1 MAGAIVD
8 FVVGKLK
15 EQAFQ
20 EVLFQWKIK
29 DEVDKISAR
38 LANMKGYVEDSSGK
52 GKQDTKVAESWVTQL
67 RDTTLELEDLVEEF
81 MLDSK
86 LVELNTPPFNF
97 CEVKSLFA
105 NVQRLVERLKIQFCF
120 HQQLKAMDE
129 KLLALETDKS
139 KYGIKLKTNDERN
152 ELLMGSGSGYMVGIE
167 AVGIEKQVEDI
178 AQLIQRPRE
187 RMLVITV
194 WGAGG
199 CGKTTL
205 AKQVYER
212 VQNGGIIKSFCW
224 VDVNHSSDIKFVLR
238 ETINGLYTSV
248 GTEIPSKL
256 KEADEKCLQHHI
268 CDYLNGKR
276 YVVFFD
282 DVWDE
287 KLLSQIN
294 IPVHKE
300 SAIIIT
306 SRDKGIASGSFLAA
320 TPHCVE
326 VKPLDSNIACHLFCK
341 YAFPEGNWPNEMVKE
356 LGEAL
361 VKRCS
366 GLPVAILAM
375 AGLMSTKGDNL
386 KNWKEAVESLE
397 YYSAE
402 SEEGGSLKCVNRAL
416 LLSYNELPTHLKSC
430 FLYCAMFPKTKSLHV
445 KELIRMCIAEG
456 FIAEHGGRPLEGIAR
471 DYLLQLNNRSLIR
484 IVTTESILFR
494 VDDKIEMHDL
504 FRDVA
509 GEVIRREMFAEIK
522 VKHNTKLEWK
532 QRRSLIILEG
542 EPKVNLEKGN
552 MKKLRTLIIHGG
564 GIILNS
570 LPQMLQNMKLLRVL
584 ALGRLPDG
592 VKELPNEVG
601 DLIHLRYISLYGNH
615 GIRHLPDSL
624 GRLHNLQ
631 TLDLSLTEV
640 ESLPKCLS
648 QLMQLRH
655 LFGSYESQMPDIVF
669 TFSQLQTLSGV
680 MINTIQARELVN
692 LTQLTELCI
701 TFKEGEECW
710 RAICDSV
717 NKITNLRS
725 LLIRRQSSQFNRFSK
740 GDGMVWEFGNF
751 SPPLYL
757 EKLELQNF
765 QKLVNFT
772 CTLNY
777 LRSINILR
785 CYVDG
790 DFFNSLEKL
799 PSLVLLFIR
808 SYSEEQL
815 LCSDGSFPKL
825 KNLVIE
831 CENLTKWEIGKGA
844 MKCVESVS
852 MISCTYLEMLPG
864 GLRELEYLKELSLYF
879 PSQQLV
885 QGISV
890 EGSDRW
896 KVENIPRL
904 TTQHIVNKVPPRR
917 KTKLPPEKP
926 RSLRRPV
933 PCLSS
938 LFIAMMTPLG
948 MDPLYTVPAPPCP
961 IMFSSFKHS
970 TTSSTLYSSFLNALS
985 FQALLDFLIFSLR
998 ATIMHLNQAT
1008 TDKNAA
1014 VAKIK
1019 TIIITIFGFVQEWPE
1034 KSLKERSRT
1043 VKLLISPSS
1052 LGIEPIKIC
1061 EILGKHL
1068 GGKLAGEV
1076 IVLEIKYI
1084 KQRQIEEPRR
1094 DGSIERVLLNTN
1106 LIQGLALAQ
1115 LPSHTQ
1121 IFRYSAADVVYRNV
1135 QKPQS
1140 AVSSEVYRVSMPGSS
1155 TQPNFE
1161 EFLPSYYCMKGP
1173 DSPNSPNRRA
1183 PPEYDLTGCS
1193 RTTTECV
1200 AVLDSL
1206 DLEEFHQ
1213 KETKMEFTKILKL
1226 RQACRYSSGEAIFL
1240 SAIPSK
1246 ISPGKWP
1253 LNELFEIVMALMDV
1267 SFAISDGSSPV
1278 RLTEARVKFKSLSSS
1293 PISGGREPKSGTPD
1307 MAIEMTRES

>member
-52 GKQDTKVAESWVTQL
+52 GKQDSKVAESWVTQL

-105 NVQRLVERLKIQFCF
+105 NVQSLVERVKIQFCF

-139 KYGIKLKTNDERN
+139 KYGIKLKTNDDGKN
-152 ELLMGSGSGYMVGIE
+152 ELLMGSESGYMVGIK
-167 AVGIEKQVEDI
+167 AVGIDKQVEDI
-178 AQLIQRPRE
+178 AQLIQKRRE

-212 VQNGGIIKSFCW
+212 VKNDGSIDCLSW
-224 VDVNHSSDIKFVLR
+224 VDVNHSSDIEFVLR
-238 ETINGLYTSV
+238 KTINGLYTSV
-248 GTEIPSKL
+248 GTEMPPKL
-256 KEADEKCLQHHI
+256 EKAKKYSLQDHI
-268 CDYLNGKR
+268 CDYLKGK
-276 YVVFFD
+276 
-282 DVWDE
+282 
-287 KLLSQIN
+287 S
-294 IPVHKE
+294 
-300 SAIIIT
+300 
-306 SRDKGIASGSFLAA
+306 
-320 TPHCVE
+320 C
-326 VKPLDSNIACHLFCK
+326 
-341 YAFPEGNWPNEMVKE
+341 NWPNETVKE

-375 AGLMSTKGDNL
+375 ARLMSTKGDDPAKWRDAL
-386 KNWKEAVESLE
+386 QSLD

-402 SEEGGSLKCVNRAL
+402 SEEGGSLKSLNRAL

-430 FLYCAMFPKTKSLHV
+430 FLYCAMFPKTKSVHV
-445 KELIRMCIAEG
+445 KELIWMCIAEG
-456 FIAEHGGRPLEGIAR
+456 FINEDGGSGRALEGIAR
-471 DYLLQLNNRSLIR
+471 DYLLQLNNRSMIR
-484 IVTTESILFR
+484 IVTKESIFIS

-522 VKHNTKLEWK
+522 SSGMHNTKLEWK

-564 GIILNS
+564 GIIVNS

-601 DLIHLRYISLYGNH
+601 DLIHLRYISLYGNFKMT
-615 GIRHLPDSL
+615 HLPDSL

-631 TLDLSLTEV
+631 TLDLSHTKV

-655 LFGSYESQMPDIVF
+655 LFGSYASQMPDIVF

-692 LTQLTELCI
+692 ITQLTELCI

-717 NKITNLRS
+717 NKMTNLGS
-725 LLIRRQSSQFNRFSK
+725 LLIRRQSPQSK
-740 GDGMVWEFGNF
+740 GD
-751 SPPLYL
+751 
-757 EKLELQNF
+757 
-765 QKLVNFT
+765 
-772 CTLNY
+772 
-777 LRSINILR
+777 
-785 CYVDG
+785 DG

-799 PSLVLLFIR
+799 PSLVRLFIR

-825 KNLVIE
+825 KKLVIE
-831 CENLTKWEIGKGA
+831 CKKLTKWEIGKGA
-844 MKCVESVS
+844 MKCLESVS
-852 MISCTYLEMLPG
+852 LIPCTNLEMLPE
-864 GLRELEYLKELSLYF
+864 GLREVEYLKELSLYF
-879 PSQQLV
+879 PSQQLA

-896 KVENIPRL
+896 KVENIPRV
-904 TTQHIVNKVPPRR
+904 TIQHIVDKVQPRM
-917 KTKLPPEKP
+917 KTKL
-926 RSLRRPV
+926 RR
-933 PCLSS
+933 
-938 LFIAMMTPLG
+938 I
-948 MDPLYTVPAPPCP
+948 
-961 IMFSSFKHS
+961 
-970 TTSSTLYSSFLNALS
+970 
-985 FQALLDFLIFSLR
+985 R
-998 ATIMHLNQAT
+998 
-1008 TDKNAA
+1008 
-1014 VAKIK
+1014 
-1019 TIIITIFGFVQEWPE
+1019 
-1034 KSLKERSRT
+1034 
-1043 VKLLISPSS
+1043 
-1052 LGIEPIKIC
+1052 
-1061 EILGKHL
+1061 
-1068 GGKLAGEV
+1068 
-1076 IVLEIKYI
+1076 
-1084 KQRQIEEPRR
+1084 
-1094 DGSIERVLLNTN
+1094 
-1106 LIQGLALAQ
+1106 
-1115 LPSHTQ
+1115 
-1121 IFRYSAADVVYRNV
+1121 
-1135 QKPQS
+1135 
-1140 AVSSEVYRVSMPGSS
+1140 
-1155 TQPNFE
+1155 
-1161 EFLPSYYCMKGP
+1161 
-1173 DSPNSPNRRA
+1173 
-1183 PPEYDLTGCS
+1183 
-1193 RTTTECV
+1193 
-1200 AVLDSL
+1200 
-1206 DLEEFHQ
+1206 
-1213 KETKMEFTKILKL
+1213 
-1226 RQACRYSSGEAIFL
+1226 
-1240 SAIPSK
+1240 
-1246 ISPGKWP
+1246 PGKMK
-1253 LNELFEIVMALMDV
+1253 LFELR
-1267 SFAISDGSSPV
+1267 P
-1278 RLTEARVKFKSLSSS
+1278 
-1293 PISGGREPKSGTPD
+1293 
-1307 MAIEMTRES
+1307 

>member
-29 DEVDKISAR
+29 DEVDKITAR

-105 NVQRLVERLKIQFCF
+105 NVQSLVERVKIQFCF

-139 KYGIKLKTNDERN
+139 KYGIKLKTNDDGKN
-152 ELLMGSGSGYMVGIE
+152 ELVMGSGSGYMVGIK
-167 AVGIEKQVEDI
+167 AVGIDKQVEDI
-178 AQLIQRPRE
+178 AQLIQKRRE

-212 VQNGGIIKSFCW
+212 VKNDGSIDCLSW
-224 VDVNHSSDIKFVLR
+224 VDVNHSSDIEFVLR

-248 GTEIPSKL
+248 GTEMPPKL
-256 KEADEKCLQHHI
+256 EKAKKNSLQDHI
-268 CDYLNGKR
+268 CDYLKGKR

-294 IPVHKE
+294 IPVQDE

-484 IVTTESILFR
+484 IVTTESVFIR
-494 VDDKIEMHDL
+494 VDDEIKMHDL

-522 VKHNTKLEWK
+522 LSGMHNTKLEWN

-542 EPKVNLEKGN
+542 EPKVNLLKVPQ

-601 DLIHLRYISLYGNH
+601 DLIHLRYISLYGNYKM
-615 GIRHLPDSL
+615 RYLPDSL

-631 TLDLSLTEV
+631 TLDLTHTKV
-640 ESLPKCLS
+640 ESLLKCLS

-655 LFGSYESQMPDIVF
+655 LFGSYASQMPDIVF

-692 LTQLTELCI
+692 ITQLTELCI

-717 NKITNLRS
+717 NKMTNLRS
-725 LLIRRQSSQFNRFSK
+725 LLIRRQSPQSK
-740 GDGMVWEFGNF
+740 GDAMVWEFGNF

-757 EKLELQNF
+757 EKLELENF

-772 CTLNY
+772 CSLKY
-777 LRSINILR
+777 LRSINIRR

-799 PSLVLLFIR
+799 PSLVRLFIR

-825 KNLVIE
+825 KKLVIE
-831 CENLTKWEIGKGA
+831 CKKLTKWEIGKGA
-844 MKCVESVS
+844 MKCLESVS
-852 MISCTYLEMLPG
+852 LIPCTNLEMLPE

-879 PSQQLV
+879 PSQQLA

-896 KVENIPRL
+896 KVEHIPRL
-904 TTQHIVNKVPPRR
+904 TIEQIVNKVRPRM
-917 KTKLPPEKP
+917 KTKL
-926 RSLRRPV
+926 RP
-933 PCLSS
+933 
-938 LFIAMMTPLG
+938 M
-948 MDPLYTVPAPPCP
+948 
-961 IMFSSFKHS
+961 
-970 TTSSTLYSSFLNALS
+970 
-985 FQALLDFLIFSLR
+985 R
-998 ATIMHLNQAT
+998 
-1008 TDKNAA
+1008 
-1014 VAKIK
+1014 
-1019 TIIITIFGFVQEWPE
+1019 
-1034 KSLKERSRT
+1034 
-1043 VKLLISPSS
+1043 
-1052 LGIEPIKIC
+1052 
-1061 EILGKHL
+1061 
-1068 GGKLAGEV
+1068 
-1076 IVLEIKYI
+1076 
-1084 KQRQIEEPRR
+1084 
-1094 DGSIERVLLNTN
+1094 
-1106 LIQGLALAQ
+1106 
-1115 LPSHTQ
+1115 
-1121 IFRYSAADVVYRNV
+1121 
-1135 QKPQS
+1135 
-1140 AVSSEVYRVSMPGSS
+1140 PG
-1155 TQPNFE
+1155 N
-1161 EFLPSYYCMKGP
+1161 
-1173 DSPNSPNRRA
+1173 
-1183 PPEYDLTGCS
+1183 
-1193 RTTTECV
+1193 
-1200 AVLDSL
+1200 
-1206 DLEEFHQ
+1206 
-1213 KETKMEFTKILKL
+1213 
-1226 RQACRYSSGEAIFL
+1226 
-1240 SAIPSK
+1240 
-1246 ISPGKWP
+1246 
-1253 LNELFEIVMALMDV
+1253 
-1267 SFAISDGSSPV
+1267 
-1278 RLTEARVKFKSLSSS
+1278 
-1293 PISGGREPKSGTPD
+1293 
-1307 MAIEMTRES
+1307 